1 MAKILL
7 FIVLIAIA
15 LAWLR
20 AQARRDAPPAAA
32 APEAPAEA
40 MVTCTHCGLNLPA
53 SEAVFDAAGTP
64 FCGAAHLGAHR
75 ARQRP

>member
-7 FIVLIAIA
+7 IIILIAVA

-20 AQARRDAPPAAA
+20 ARARGDAAR
-32 APEAPAEA
+32 EAGSAEPRAEA
-40 MVTCTHCGLNLPA
+40 MVTCALCSLNLPA

-64 FCGAAHLGAHR
+64 FCGAPHLEAQR
-75 ARQRP
+75 A

>member
-7 FIVLIAIA
+7 IAILIAIA

-20 AQARRDAPPAAA
+20 AQARRDAPPQVRPAE
-32 APEAPAEA
+32 PLAEA
-40 MVTCTHCGLNLPA
+40 MVTCVQCGLNLPA

-64 FCGAAHLGAHR
+64 FCGAAHLDARR
-75 ARQRP
+75 ARQRA